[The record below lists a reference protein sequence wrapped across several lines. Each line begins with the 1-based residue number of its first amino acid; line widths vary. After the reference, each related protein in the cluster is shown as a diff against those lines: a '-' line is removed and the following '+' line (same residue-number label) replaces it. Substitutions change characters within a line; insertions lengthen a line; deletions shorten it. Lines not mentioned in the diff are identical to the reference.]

1 MNSLDQASQAI
12 EARIVP
18 DGKRLQMLP
27 RHFGRHMLTVES
39 AVYAFMRKLSAR
51 YISGYWSYYELSNG
65 GCFLAPQGETFF
77 HIAVEGNGFEGA
89 MSAEASGITACL
101 FAFSHLSFQIAD
113 ERIANHY
120 HQLRDFALGHPEA
133 SAILAAID

>member
-1 MNSLDQASQAI
+1 MNSLDQTSQTI
-12 EARIVP
+12 EAQKVP
-18 DGKRLQMLP
+18 DEKRLQMLP

-51 YISGYWSYYELSNG
+51 YIGGYWVYFELSNG
-65 GCFLAPQGETFF
+65 GCFLAPQGETSFP
-77 HIAVEGNGFEGA
+77 IAVEGNGFDGV

-101 FAFSHLSFQIAD
+101 FALSHLSFQLAD

-120 HQLRDFALGHPEA
+120 HQLRDFALGHAEA